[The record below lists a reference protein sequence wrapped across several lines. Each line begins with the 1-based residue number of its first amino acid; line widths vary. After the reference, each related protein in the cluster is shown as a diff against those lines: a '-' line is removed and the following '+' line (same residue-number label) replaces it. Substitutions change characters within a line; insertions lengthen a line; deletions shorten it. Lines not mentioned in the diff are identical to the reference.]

1 MAHAIYVRVLPGTP
15 PDVLGRFERDTH
27 LAHVYCPAAATI
39 LGWDA

>member
-1 MAHAIYVRVLPGTP
+1 MLSPYHWGLVDGWFDPECPQRV
-15 PDVLGRFERDTH
+15 VDTH